1 MQSIR
6 DALVKNLNLDY
17 LQTFVVVI
25 ECGSFSAA
33 AERLQ
38 LSQPAVSLQV
48 RQLEKSLATTLI
60 ERVGRKA
67 RPTAAGAELLAH
79 APQISAAV
87 ASAVEAVG
95 RRATGGAGRVRLGTG
110 ATACIF
116 LLPPILGD
124 LRRKHPALEI
134 TVTTGNTA
142 DIAKALEENMIDVGL
157 VTMPISGRMFEI
169 TPVIDDEFVLIASS
183 NAAAPARI
191 TPAVLA
197 AQAVLLYEPG
207 GNTRRIVDDWFAR
220 GGVSLK
226 PVMSL
231 GSVEAIKE
239 MVSVGLGC
247 AVLPSMAVRDERKRH
262 GLIVRSLSPKLYRR
276 LAIVVRR
283 DKRLDVG
290 LRNALSA
297 LKAITAQA

>member
-6 DALVKNLNLDY
+6 DTLVKNLNLDY
-17 LQTFVVVI
+17 LQTFVIVI

-48 RQLEKSLATTLI
+48 RQLEKSLAVTLI

-67 RPTAAGAELLAH
+67 RPTAAGTELLAH
-79 APQISAAV
+79 APQIGAAV

-95 RRATGGAGRVRLGTG
+95 RRATGASGRVRLGTG

-116 LLPPILGD
+116 LLPPILGN

-142 DIAKALEENMIDVGL
+142 DIAKALEENTIDVGL

-183 NAAAPARI
+183 NAVAPARV
-191 TPAVLA
+191 TPAFLA
-197 AQAVLLYEPG
+197 SQAVLLYEPG

-239 MVSVGLGC
+239 MVSAGLGC
-247 AVLPSMAVRDERKRH
+247 AVLPSMAVRDERKRRD
-262 GLIVRSLSPKLYRR
+262 LIVRSLSPKLHRR
-276 LAIVVRR
+276 LAVVIRR
-283 DKRLDVG
+283 DKRLDLG
-290 LRNALSA
+290 LRNTLSA
-297 LKAITAQA
+297 LKAIAQ